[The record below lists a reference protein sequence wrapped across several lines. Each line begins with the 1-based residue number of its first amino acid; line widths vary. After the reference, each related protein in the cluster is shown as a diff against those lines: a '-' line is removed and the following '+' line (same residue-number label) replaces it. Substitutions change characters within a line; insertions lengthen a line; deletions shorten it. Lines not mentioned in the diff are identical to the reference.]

1 MDILSK
7 KDQIKDFIIL
17 SLIET
22 VADLFTLNYDI
33 DKDTIKTH
41 LLNKLDEFKII
52 NTDINQETIVEFR
65 SNMFS
70 YLTSE
75 LSNNL
80 IKNDMS
86 LFNNYKDC
94 ELIGSGSFANVYKVF
109 NPLDNNNYAIKK
121 IGVKNNFQGISEIRS
136 MAKLSHKN
144 IVRYHTSWI
153 ETLKINRKINK
164 LDNNLLEYETSS
176 KLIKFEES
184 SYSVN
189 ESFGSEESEYDENS
203 YNKFIFIQM
212 ELCKQNLK
220 DFLKENR
227 LNFNEKI
234 KICKQIIEGIKY
246 IHDNN
251 IIHRDLK
258 LTNIFISFD
267 NVIKIGDFGLASNIY
282 DLNFE
287 EVGTTSYIAPEILEN
302 KEYDNRVDL
311 YSLGVIILEIF
322 GEFKTNMEKMI
333 KIKEINK
340 NKCKLFENSN
350 LNILISSLLN
360 RDPKKRHSL
369 ENILTGLN

>member
-7 KDQIKDFIIL
+7 KDQLKDFIIL

-22 VADLFTLNYDI
+22 IADLFTLNYDI
-33 DKDTIKTH
+33 DKDTIKNH
-41 LLNKLDEFKII
+41 LLNKLDELEII

-65 SNMFS
+65 SNIFS
-70 YLTSE
+70 YLTNE

-86 LFNNYKDC
+86 LFNNYKIC

-136 MAKLSHKN
+136 MARLSHKN

-153 ETLKINRKINK
+153 ETLKINRNINN

-176 KLIKFEES
+176 KLIKFEEG

-220 DFLKENR
+220 EYLKENK

-234 KICKQIIEGIKY
+234 KICIQIIEGIKY

-267 NVIKIGDFGLASNIY
+267 NIIKIGDFGLASNIY

-287 EVGTTSYIAPEILEN
+287 EVGTSSYIAPEILEN

-322 GEFKTNMEKMI
+322 GDFKTNMEKMI
-333 KIKEINK
+333 KIREINK
-340 NKCKLFENSN
+340 NKCTIFENSN
-350 LNILISSLLN
+350 LNILLSSLLN
-360 RDPKKRHSL
+360 KDPNKRHSL
-369 ENILTGLN
+369 ENILKGLN

>member
-7 KDQIKDFIIL
+7 KDQVKDFIIL

-22 VADLFTLNYDI
+22 IADLFTLNYDI
-33 DKDTIKTH
+33 DKDTIKNH
-41 LLNKLDEFKII
+41 LLNKLDELEII

-65 SNMFS
+65 SNIFS
-70 YLTSE
+70 YLTNE

-86 LFNNYKDC
+86 LFNNYKIC

-109 NPLDNNNYAIKK
+109 NPLDNNYYAIKK

-136 MAKLSHKN
+136 MAKLNHKN

-153 ETLKINRKINK
+153 ETLKINRKINN

-184 SYSVN
+184 SYSIN
-189 ESFGSEESEYDENS
+189 ESVGSEDSEYDENL

-220 DFLKENR
+220 EYLKENK

-234 KICKQIIEGIKY
+234 KICTQIIEGIKY

-267 NVIKIGDFGLASNIY
+267 NIIKIGDFGLASNIY

-287 EVGTTSYIAPEILEN
+287 EVGTSSYIAPEILEN

-322 GEFKTNMEKMI
+322 GNFKTNMEKMI
-333 KIKEINK
+333 KIREINK
-340 NKCKLFENSN
+340 NKCKIFENSN

-360 RDPKKRHSL
+360 KDPNKRHSL
-369 ENILTGLN
+369 ENILKGLN